1 MEILENLSAGFGA
14 VLTPYHLFFIFLGQ
28 IIGISVGILPGI
40 NSSMAVAT
48 LLPLTFGL
56 TAQASLLLLTGIY
69 MGSMFGGSITSILLR
84 VPGTSTA
91 AVVCLDGYEMTCQ
104 GRAGCALG
112 ITAIGSWVAG
122 TFSLVVLMSVGPLLS
137 QYALSFGP
145 PEYFALI
152 FLGLTTITSLGSA
165 SMVKGLMSGALGLMV
180 GTIGIDPVTGV
191 NRFTFGQVELL
202 NGVDFIAVLI
212 GLFAVS
218 QAMANLEKNPGS
230 FCPVGS
236 LTGLLPR
243 WAEIKQSAFSILRGS
258 VLGTFVGI
266 LPGAGATTA
275 AFLSYSL
282 EAQLAKDKKSV
293 GKGNISC
300 VAGPGS
306 ADNAA
311 AGGALIPLL
320 SLGIPGSETTAVLI
334 GALMIHGIRP
344 GPLLFSEHGPLVWSV
359 IAALYIANCLGL
371 FLATAG
377 VKPLTLILRLP
388 TAAMSAFILVM
399 SFVGGYALNNSMTE
413 VWIVLLS
420 GVAGYF
426 MKRLDVPPA
435 PLILGLVLGPLAE
448 KSFRQSLF
456 MSDGSFS
463 IFFERPIALVF
474 LIAGMVSLLLP
485 LLLARLPPGAP
496 STCETSF
503 AEPEEKS

>member
-1 MEILENLSAGFGA
+1 MDILENLAVGFGA

-28 IIGISVGILPGI
+28 LIGISVGILPGI

-56 TAQASLLLLTGIY
+56 AAQPSLLLLTGIY
-69 MGSMFGGSITSILLR
+69 MGSMFGGSITSILMR

-104 GRAGCALG
+104 GKAGCALG
-112 ITAIGSWVAG
+112 ITALGSWVAG
-122 TFSLVVLMSVGPLLS
+122 TFSLIVLMSVGPLLS
-137 QYALSFGP
+137 RYALSFGP
-145 PEYFALI
+145 TEYFALV
-152 FLGLTTITSLGSA
+152 FLGLATITSLGSA
-165 SMVKGLMSGALGLMV
+165 SMVKGLISGTLGLLI

-218 QAMANLEKNPGS
+218 QALANLEKNPGTL
-230 FCPVGS
+230 CNANS
-236 LTGLLPR
+236 LSGLLPS
-243 WAEIKQSAFSILRGS
+243 WTEIKQSLSSILRGS

-293 GKGNISC
+293 GKGNIAC

-320 SLGIPGSETTAVLI
+320 SMGIPGSETTAVLI

-344 GPLLFSEHGPLVWSV
+344 GPLLFSEHGSLVWSI
-359 IAALYIANCLGL
+359 IASLYIANCLGL

-377 VKPLTLILRLP
+377 VKPLTIILRLP
-388 TAAMSAFILVM
+388 VAAMSAFILVM
-399 SFVGGYALNNSMTE
+399 SFVGGYALNNSMAE
-413 VWIVLLS
+413 VWIVLVS
-420 GVAGYF
+420 GVAGYL
-426 MKRLDVPPA
+426 MRRLDVPPA

-456 MSDGSFS
+456 MSDGSLS
-463 IFFERPIALVF
+463 IFLERPIALAF
-474 LIAGMVSLLLP
+474 LIAGIVSLLLP
-485 LLLARLPPGAP
+485 FLLARLQQGTPQ
-496 STCETSF
+496 TCEMNF
-503 AEPEEKS
+503 AEMEEKR